1 MSTSA
6 PAQTLNPL
14 NLLIELGQAFHS
26 TLELDE
32 LLLSIL
38 QFLQN
43 TIESEIGAIW
53 LMKSDQT
60 EIECRS
66 AIGPGAE
73 GLVGHISEAG
83 KFLVAYLD
91 QPTNCL
97 RVDDLARAPD
107 WARPFA
113 EPVRLQARN
122 LLFVSLVAR
131 NELLGQVGLFN
142 KRGEP
147 AFGEADAE
155 LLSVLADYAAV
166 AIQNALI
173 YDQEHRNEGRQILLE
188 QISRYLQQTLDL
200 EVLIPRIFSEVN
212 KAIDAEAQS
221 IWLVDEQAGT
231 IVCRFATGP
240 ETDKIK
246 QVAVPVGQGIVG
258 SCVEKQ
264 EAIIIADAQK
274 DSRHFHGADGK
285 TGLVTH
291 SIMSVPMVREGKS
304 IGAIQA
310 INKKNGALFD
320 HDDLELFRRI
330 ADSAALAIENA
341 RLYADLDTSYNNTLD
356 ALTAALDMRDRETEG
371 HSRRV
376 VEYTSRLARQIHLD
390 SATIAVIRRG
400 ALIHDIGKIG
410 VPDAVLLKPGP
421 LNSEERRII
430 EKHPLSGYEM
440 LLGIPYLQEEIKI
453 VLGHQEKW
461 DGTGYPFGLKGEAI
475 PLGARLFAI
484 ADTFDALLSDRPY
497 RKGRPYAVARQVIAE
512 ESGKQ
517 FDPLAVAAFLEIRP
531 EEWEQI
537 RVAVM
542 ADVGQRRQFHDIL
555 VSQSLSGGVELP
567 AAVAASPRLAAP
579 LPNG

>member
-1 MSTSA
+1 MSMSS
-6 PAQTLNPL
+6 PAGAVNPL
-14 NLLIELGQAFHS
+14 QLLIELGQAFHS
-26 TLELDE
+26 TLELDD
-32 LLLSIL
+32 LLGSIL
-38 QFLQN
+38 PFLQ
-43 TIESEIGAIW
+43 TTLRSEFGAVW
-53 LMKSDQT
+53 LVTPDQAD
-60 EIECRS
+60 IQCRH
-66 AIGPGAE
+66 AVGPGAE
-73 GLVGHISEAG
+73 RIVGQTSEAG
-83 KFLVAYLD
+83 RFLVAYLS
-91 QPTNCL
+91 QPANSL
-97 RVDDLARAPD
+97 KVDNLADTPL
-107 WARPFA
+107 WAQPFVEA
-113 EPVRLQARN
+113 VSDRARN

-131 NELLGQVGLFN
+131 NQLLGQVCLFN
-142 KRGEP
+142 RLDEP
-147 AFGEADAE
+147 AFLEADAE
-155 LLSVLADYAAV
+155 LLTVLADYAAV
-166 AIQNALI
+166 AIQNAQV
-173 YDQEHRNEGRQILLE
+173 YDLVGKNDERQQLLE

-246 QVAVPVGQGIVG
+246 QVAVPIGQGIVG

-264 EAIIIADAQK
+264 ESIIIADAQK
-274 DSRHFHGADGK
+274 DARHFHGADGK

-310 INKKNGALFD
+310 INKKDGALFD

-356 ALTAALDMRDRETEG
+356 ALTAALDLRDRETEG

-376 VEYTSRLARQIHLD
+376 VEYTARLARQMKLD
-390 SATIAVIRRG
+390 KPRLDVIRRG

-421 LNSEERRII
+421 LNPDERQVI

-453 VLGHQEKW
+453 VLAHQEKW
-461 DGTGYPFGLKGEAI
+461 DGTGYPFGLKGDAI

-512 ESGKQ
+512 EAGRQ
-517 FDPLAVAAFLEIRP
+517 FDPEGVAAFLEVPP
-531 EEWEQI
+531 EEWDQI
-537 RVAVM
+537 RARVM
-542 ADVGQRRQFHDIL
+542 AEVGQRRRLHEDL
-555 VSQSLSGGVELP
+555 VSHSLKSGVGAPAGPCPAPGVLP
-567 AAVAASPRLAAP
+567 SP
-579 LPNG
+579 G